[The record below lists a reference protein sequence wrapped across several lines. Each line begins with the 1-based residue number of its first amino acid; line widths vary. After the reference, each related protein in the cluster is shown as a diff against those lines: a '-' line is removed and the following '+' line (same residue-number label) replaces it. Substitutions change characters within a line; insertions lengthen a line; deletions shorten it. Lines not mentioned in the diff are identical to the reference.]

1 MLILPLSEIR
11 KSINMGDA
19 IRVTEQAFIAFSR
32 REAIVPARHHIALGG
47 DNVTLVMPAYLQT
60 AQELGMK
67 VVSVFPANKEKGMPV
82 VLAFI
87 TLIDGDTGQI
97 LALMEGTYLTALRT
111 GAAGGIACRWLSRE
125 DSRVIAVIGAGV
137 QGETQLAAA
146 RAVRSI
152 GEAYIYD
159 LNRQQAEG
167 YRERASRAFPE
178 MMVRITGTA
187 EEAVEKADIVIT
199 TTTSTRPVFDARAL
213 KAGTHIN
220 AVGAFKP
227 QMQEI
232 PEAVVLEASKVVVDS
247 LEAAIEEAGD
257 IIIPINKG
265 NYSPE
270 RIYAEI
276 GEIVDKKKP
285 GRENDGELTLFK
297 TVGIAV
303 QDVAVASLVY
313 QMAREKGLGQ
323 EVDI

>member
-11 KSINMGDA
+11 KAINMSDA
-19 IRVTEQAFIAFSR
+19 IEVVERAFVAFSR
-32 REAIVPARHHIALGG
+32 REVIVPARHQIALDGG
-47 DNVTLVMPAYLQT
+47 NVTLIMPAYLQS

-87 TLIDGDTGQI
+87 TLIDSDTGQI
-97 LALMEGTYLTALRT
+97 LALMEGSYLTALRT

-125 DSRVIAVIGAGV
+125 DSKVIAVIGTGV

-152 GEAYIYD
+152 REAYIYD
-159 LNRQQAEG
+159 LNRQQAEE
-167 YRERASRAFPE
+167 YWERASKAFPE
-178 MMVRITGTA
+178 MMIIITATA

-199 TTTSTRPVFDARAL
+199 TTTSTSPVFDARAL

-220 AVGAFKP
+220 AIGAFKP

-247 LEAAIEEAGD
+247 IEAAMGEAGD
-257 IIIPINKG
+257 IIIPITKG

-270 RIYAEI
+270 RI
-276 GEIVDKKKP
+276 
-285 GRENDGELTLFK
+285 
-297 TVGIAV
+297 
-303 QDVAVASLVY
+303 
-313 QMAREKGLGQ
+313 
-323 EVDI
+323 